1 MLANAV
7 KDISVLLKVLIAIA
21 LCRLVVMICNLVVF
35 SFQVNLVVMK
45 IL

>member
-7 KDISVLLKVLIAIA
+7 KDISVLLKALIAIA
-21 LCRLVVMICNLVVF
+21 QCGLVVMICNLVVF
-35 SFQVNLVVMK
+35 SFQVNLVVIK